1 MLAVQNGKP
10 LIQSAYKS
18 MWKLVERELPETH
31 VTAHVLRHTY
41 ITRLFE
47 AGLDIKEI
55 QYLAGHST
63 VDMTLRVYT
72 HYDRRS
78 REGQTAEKV
87 REAMREN
94 M

>member
-1 MLAVQNGKP
+1 MRNGKP
-10 LIQSAYKS
+10 LTQSAYKS
-18 MWKLVERELPETH
+18 MWKLVERELPENH

-55 QYLAGHST
+55 QYLAGHSS

-72 HYDRRS
+72 HYDRIS
-78 REGQTAEKV
+78 RERETAEKV
-87 REAMREN
+87 REALRAES
-94 M
+94 